1 MTTMTATP
9 RTAYSVRP
17 ALEALLLPIGPAA
30 VALLRYVLPYDTT
43 DDMATITAKS
53 MAEQGRMSAV
63 LWFGFIAIMT
73 LVPASYVVGRTT
85 RPGAPK
91 LTTVA
96 MVLLVPGYLAL
107 AWLAAA
113 DQFVWSGAQA
123 GLDAAQITRLAESTH
138 PTSEIAAV
146 FFVMGH
152 VLGTILLGIAMWR
165 AGVVAKWAAV
175 AVLISQPI
183 HIVAAVIVPNHTLDL
198 IGWGLQAVGFAA
210 VGWAIL
216 KTPGKA

>member
-1 MTTMTATP
+1 
-9 RTAYSVRP
+9 
-17 ALEALLLPIGPAA
+17 
-30 VALLRYVLPYDTT
+30 
-43 DDMATITAKS
+43 MATITAKS

-113 DQFVWSGAQA
+113 DQFVWSGTQA

-175 AVLISQPI
+175 AVLVSQPI